1 MSIADY
7 TEEEKTMNQDEIMK
21 EILEHKLEIEKLQRK
36 LDIYSKI
43 PPLPEF
49 TDLREDVYYVS
60 VRFDEVCNIRYGDA
74 IKTDFNMFHTDD
86 YAKRA
91 MLAAKMI
98 VMQLHCKWYIDRD
111 FVPDWN
117 DNLQHKYT
125 VYYSHTIKK
134 FCVAQ
139 WSTHERTDV
148 AFSSHEKAQMCAD
161 WLQENWKD
169 YNYD

>member
-1 MSIADY
+1 MD
-7 TEEEKTMNQDEIMK
+7 KKREIMN
-21 EILEHKLEIEKLQRK
+21 EIAEHRVAIAELKRK
-36 LDIYSKI
+36 LGIYSKI
-43 PPLPEF
+43 PALIPEF
-49 TDLREDVYYVS
+49 ENAESVSYVATN
-60 VRFDEVCNIRYGDA
+60 FDEVCTTRYCDVAHSIGV
-74 IKTDFNMFHTDD
+74 DFNMFHTSE
-86 YAKRA
+86 YAHRA
-91 MLAAKMI
+91 QLAAKMI
-98 VMQLHCKWYIDRD
+98 AMQLHCKWYIDRD

-125 VYYSHTIKK
+125 VYYSHAIKK

-169 YNYD
+169 CNYD